1 MRWCKG
7 GRECGVI
14 ASNLEICENKV
25 YSKMQIKNNAD
36 PFAAYSLH

>member
-1 MRWCKG
+1 MCWYKG

-14 ASNLEICENKV
+14 ASNLEIYENKV
-25 YSKMQIKNNAD
+25 YSKMQIKNNTD